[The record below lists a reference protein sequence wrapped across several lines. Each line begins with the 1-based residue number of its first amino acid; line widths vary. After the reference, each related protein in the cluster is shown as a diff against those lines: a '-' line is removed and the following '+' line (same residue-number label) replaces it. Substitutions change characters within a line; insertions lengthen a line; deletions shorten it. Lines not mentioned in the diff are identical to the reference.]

1 MRRTMELA
9 VQCLVYSGPTTH
21 ASTNAKANCFFRPAV
36 AKKVSQ
42 CYVSS
47 RKKCSVLPK
56 SLIKPGGVQKGK
68 MVLHLLFLTMTR
80 QEDDLF
86 SLCCLDLY
94 DEKKHKTFTGI
105 SCLLGDLMRRT

>member
-1 MRRTMELA
+1 MELA

-21 ASTNAKANCFFRPAV
+21 ASTNAKANCFFRPGV

-47 RKKCSVLPK
+47 GKKCSPVLRK
-56 SLIKPGGVQKGK
+56 SLIKPGGVHKGK
-68 MVLHLLFLTMTR
+68 IEPHLLFLTLTR
-80 QEDDLF
+80 QEEDLF
-86 SLCCLDLY
+86 SFCCLDLY
-94 DEKKHKTFTGI
+94 DEKKHKTFLGI